1 MAPPRL
7 DRGARALSERIL
19 RAVRGATSVS
29 EDTGEAIRRGTAELL
44 REIIARN
51 DLVVGDLVSI
61 IFTTTDDL
69 SADFPAAAAREIGLS
84 MVPLLCTRE
93 IPVPGALG
101 MCVRVLVHCYVP
113 AERTI
118 RHVYLHGARQLR
130 TDLPE

>member
-1 MAPPRL
+1 M
-7 DRGARALSERIL
+7 
-19 RAVRGATSVS
+19 RGATSVR
-29 EDTGEAIRRGTAELL
+29 EDTSEAIRDGTAELL

-61 IFTTTDDL
+61 IFTTTEDL
-69 SADFPAAAAREIGLS
+69 SADFPAVAAREIGLS
-84 MVPLLCTRE
+84 TVPLLCTRE

-101 MCVRVLVHCYVP
+101 MCVRVLVHCYAPV
-113 AERTI
+113 ERII

>member
-1 MAPPRL
+1 
-7 DRGARALSERIL
+7 
-19 RAVRGATSVS
+19 VRGATSVP
-29 EDTGEAIRRGTAELL
+29 EDTSEAIRAGTAELV

-69 SADFPAAAAREIGLS
+69 SADFPAAAAREMGLS

-101 MCVRVLVHCYVP
+101 MCVRVLVHCYAP
-113 AERTI
+113 AERII